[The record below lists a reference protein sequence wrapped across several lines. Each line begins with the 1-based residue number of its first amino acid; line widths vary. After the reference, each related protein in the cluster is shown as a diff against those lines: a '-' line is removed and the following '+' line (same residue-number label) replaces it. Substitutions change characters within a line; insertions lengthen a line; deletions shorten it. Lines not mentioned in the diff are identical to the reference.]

1 MKIAGRGIGMYYR
14 PYMVAEIGCNHA
26 GNPMRGLNLIDAAK
40 MAGADAVKIQA
51 YTADSICT
59 KIMDERTFI
68 KDGPW
73 AGQYL
78 YDLYRGAE
86 TPPKMV
92 EAYFKYG
99 KQAGITVFSS
109 VFDLKTVELLEKLD
123 NPAYKIASFELTDLE
138 LIKQVAK
145 TGKPVI
151 LSTGMGSD
159 EEISDAVATFRRFSL
174 HPDDLVLLHCVSA
187 YPTPASEANLPK
199 MGPLSSLFGGLK
211 VGLSDHTLGL
221 GVPVAAVAYG
231 ACLIE
236 KHFIQK
242 RSIGGPD
249 SAFSAEPDEF
259 AAMVKACKEAW
270 EATKP
275 SPCPS
280 QTPNSSYRKSL
291 YAAAS
296 LSAGQLLSKEQV
308 VSLRPAIGL
317 PASAYWDVVG
327 ARVTVD
333 VPAGTPLMAHHFE
346 TGS

>member
-1 MKIAGRGIGMYYR
+1 MKIAGRGIGPYYR
-14 PYMVAEIGCNHA
+14 PFMVSEISANHDGRFGRA
-26 GNPMRGLNLIDAAK
+26 LQLIKAAK
-40 MAGADAVKIQA
+40 MAGADAIKIQA
-51 YTADSICT
+51 YTADGIAT
-59 KIMDERTFI
+59 KIRDERTFI

-73 AGQYL
+73 AGKHL
-78 YDLYRGAE
+78 YDLYKSAE
-86 TPPKMV
+86 TPPELVQKMF
-92 EAYFKYG
+92 EYG
-99 KQAGITVFSS
+99 KSLDIPVFSS
-109 VFDLKTVELLEKLD
+109 VFDLKTIELLEKLD
-123 NPAYKIASFELTDLE
+123 NPAYKVSSFELTDLE
-138 LIKQVAK
+138 LIKQVAQ

-159 EEISDAVATFRRFSL
+159 KEINDAVATFRRFSPR
-174 HPDDLVLLHCVSA
+174 PDDLVVLHCTSA

-199 MGPLSSLFGGLK
+199 MGPLSALFGGLK

-236 KHFIQK
+236 KHFILR
-242 RSIGGPD
+242 RSDGGPD
-249 SAFSAEPDEF
+249 AAFSAEPEEF

-270 EATKP
+270 EATKS

-291 YAAAS
+291 YAAVS

-346 TGS
+346 T